1 MILIQGLVMC
11 VFVCVC
17 VEGGGGWGGGGAAIT
32 PRGLE
37 DGEFT

>member
-17 VEGGGGWGGGGAAIT
+17 VEGGGGGGAAIT